1 MTQKVYKTAMGKT
14 VDMGQ
19 LMLENE
25 QVRAVGNMNVN
36 ARGDLLDSSNRVIDP
51 KPRQVQRQYQKQAAR
66 PTPIPVSTGTRAA
79 RSQKATT
86 SAVESIS
93 FGGETVIDSSIPQE
107 PVPEFVAQAPAVEQQ
122 DPAVVQEVA
131 EVAPS
136 VIEPTAPAEPEPM
149 VLEMPAP
156 VAPPSA
162 TASAGGLA
170 AALAKSR
177 TVQQEKIKTPRQ
189 ISQTSAG
196 VKRI

>member
-36 ARGDLLDSSNRVIDP
+36 ARGDLLDSGNRVIDP

-66 PTPIPVSTGTRAA
+66 PTPIPVATGTRAA
-79 RSQKATT
+79 RAQKATT
-86 SAVESIS
+86 ATLESIN
-93 FGGETVIDSSIPQE
+93 FGGETIIDNSQPQE
-107 PVPEFVAQAPAVEQQ
+107 PVPEFVAQAPKVEAQ
-122 DPAVVQEVA
+122 DPAVVPE
-131 EVAPS
+131 S
-136 VIEPTAPAEPEPM
+136 VPE
-149 VLEMPAP
+149 PAP
-156 VAPPSA
+156 VAQSQPEEPTPVPPAAPANS
-162 TASAGGLA
+162 GGLA

-189 ISQTSAG
+189 VSQTSSG

>member
-36 ARGDLLDSSNRVIDP
+36 ARGDLLDSGNRVIDP

-107 PVPEFVAQAPAVEQQ
+107 PVPEFVAQAPEVEAQ

-136 VIEPTAPAEPEPM
+136 LIEPIAPAEPEPM
-149 VLEMPAP
+149 VLETPAP

-162 TASAGGLA
+162 AAGGLA

>member
-36 ARGDLLDSSNRVIDP
+36 ARGDLLDSGNRVIDP

-79 RSQKATT
+79 RAQKATT
-86 SAVESIS
+86 ATLESIN
-93 FGGETVIDSSIPQE
+93 FGGETVIDSSVPTE
-107 PVPEFVAQAPAVEQQ
+107 PVPEFVSQAPAVEQQ
-122 DPAVVQEVA
+122 DPAVTEEVA
-131 EVAPS
+131 EVAPQ
-136 VIEPTAPAEPEPM
+136 VTEPTAPAEPM
-149 VLEMPAP
+149 VLETPAP

-162 TASAGGLA
+162 TAATGGLA

>member
-66 PTPIPVSTGTRAA
+66 PTPIPVTPGTRAA
-79 RSQKATT
+79 RAQKATT
-86 SAVESIS
+86 ATLESIN
-93 FGGETVIDSSIPQE
+93 FGGETVIDSSVPTE
-107 PVPEFVAQAPAVEQQ
+107 PVPEFVSQAPAVEQQ
-122 DPAVVQEVA
+122 DPAVTEEVA
-131 EVAPS
+131 EVAPQ
-136 VIEPTAPAEPEPM
+136 VTEPTAPAEPM
-149 VLEMPAP
+149 VLETPAP

-162 TASAGGLA
+162 TAATGGLA

>member
-79 RSQKATT
+79 RAQKATT

-93 FGGETVIDSSIPQE
+93 FGGETVIDSSIPRE
-107 PVPEFVAQAPAVEQQ
+107 PVPEFVAQALAVEQQ

-131 EVAPS
+131 EVASS

-149 VLEMPAP
+149 VLETPAP

-162 TASAGGLA
+162 TAAAGGLA

>member
-93 FGGETVIDSSIPQE
+93 FGGETVIDSSVPTE

-136 VIEPTAPAEPEPM
+136 VIEPTAPAEPEPV
-149 VLEMPAP
+149 VLETPAP
-156 VAPPSA
+156 VVPPSA

>member
-36 ARGDLLDSSNRVIDP
+36 ARGDLLDSGNRVIDP

-66 PTPIPVSTGTRAA
+66 PTPIPVASGTRAA
-79 RSQKATT
+79 RAQKATT
-86 SAVESIS
+86 ATLESIN
-93 FGGETVIDSSIPQE
+93 FGGETIIDNSQPQE
-107 PVPEFVAQAPAVEQQ
+107 PVPEFVAQAPEVEAQ
-122 DPAVVQEVA
+122 DPAVIPES
-131 EVAPS
+131 APEPAPMAQS
-136 VIEPTAPAEPEPM
+136 QPEEPTVSEPTPVPPAT
-149 VLEMPAP
+149 PAN
-156 VAPPSA
+156 S
-162 TASAGGLA
+162 GGLA

-189 ISQTSAG
+189 VSQTSAG